1 MLKDEFEKKN
11 NQKKGEIIESAHQ
24 TCGSSHET
32 EIIL

>member
-11 NQKKGEIIESAHQ
+11 NQKKGKIIESTHQ

-32 EIIL
+32 KITL